1 MGRYKN
7 CLILLILNF
16 NLMKTDSKS
25 KFEKDMSRANPGD
38 PDYTN
43 EFTETL
49 LEEISEIPFDRGDYP
64 DGFDPKLYDL

>member
-1 MGRYKN
+1 
-7 CLILLILNF
+7 
-16 NLMKTDSKS
+16 MKTDSKS

>member
-1 MGRYKN
+1 METN
-7 CLILLILNF
+7 
-16 NLMKTDSKS
+16 SKS
-25 KFEKDMSRANPGD
+25 KILQDPNRAYPGD

-64 DGFDPKLYDL
+64 DGFNPELYGI